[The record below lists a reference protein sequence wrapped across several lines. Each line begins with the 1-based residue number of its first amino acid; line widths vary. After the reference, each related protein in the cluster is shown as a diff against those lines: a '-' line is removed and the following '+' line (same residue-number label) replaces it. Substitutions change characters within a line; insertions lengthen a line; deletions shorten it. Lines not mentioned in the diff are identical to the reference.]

1 MLSPMNL
8 KALDLLDHLL
18 IINRYC
24 LLNDLMKCTL
34 YLRKGSHHLMFDNNF
49 GKGKWGPIFEIISP
63 TDLWENSLCTHTKI
77 SISPAIC
84 CYTTLWKSKIQK
96 CYWFWQHPQQTVD
109 MFLRTLW
116 GLDLTFDSSWTDCL
130 KTADIDWLTNIVK
143 FVRRRLE
150 STVERCCII
159 FFPPWLFLHRLR
171 SFYTLHFMCCT
182 HIHVKS
188 IVQYFCGRLHK
199 ISQ

>member
-116 GLDLTFDSSWTDCL
+116 TLDLTFDQGPGSRV
-130 KTADIDWLTNIVK
+130 ADGAYAHPTIFVLTQLLGQPK
-143 FVRRRLE
+143 
-150 STVERCCII
+150 
-159 FFPPWLFLHRLR
+159 
-171 SFYTLHFMCCT
+171 
-182 HIHVKS
+182 
-188 IVQYFCGRLHK
+188 K
-199 ISQ
+199 ISQTNRYAISSCRIWQQWVRYV